1 MSDQNKS
8 NHTRPIPPIAL
19 PNSIPYNQVS
29 NIFSRLSQTNQP
41 FPLSSQQFPLGTQG
55 ANASRVPQPRNP
67 INRQRPMSPAP
78 PQWPIRPGFPIVG
91 QPNQLLMQPSFQFPP
106 DVLNNSPQLM
116 LINQQRNNLA
126 AMYLQQV
133 AQAQNSI
140 AAATIAAAANQNAS
154 PMIRPMI
161 NFPPS
166 SNISSASS
174 NSPINKESSLSKQ
187 NSHSSLVNSPDSNTN
202 TSSVTTPIVQ
212 TTTTTSASTS
222 VASTV
227 TSTTLTAIPS
237 IPVTTTAAINTTTP
251 LAAAVASSPLAA
263 QNLLAAAV
271 ASTALQTPVKP
282 PTNPV
287 EAALAASNAV
297 AANSIASPVFQQK
310 LLPISQ
316 HKRKTLPI
324 ASPPSLSPQI
334 AAPTSFLQQRPP
346 LINPANP
353 LLQTLRPVVDPHLL
367 VPNTTSHIP
376 PEFDNGI
383 DDTVLLSK
391 RKIQELVSR
400 IDPNERLDNDV
411 EELIMEITQKFVKD
425 VTDFSCKIAK
435 HRKSDLLET
444 KDLVLGL
451 SMKHN
456 IQVPGFVD
464 SIKSINKK
472 IVTQRHQQKALLV
485 RKAIRDKSLG
495 IRKTVS
501 FKDHSEGRKYN
512 KHKNN
517 DNNSNNNNNNSNNN
531 NKENDSNKDNEAIT
545 NNENKLNND
554 DNKPNN
560 EDISNTVKSEKS

>member
-8 NHTRPIPPIAL
+8 NHPRPIPPIAL
-19 PNSIPYNQVS
+19 PNSIPPYNQVS
-29 NIFSRLSQTNQP
+29 NIFSRLGQTNQP
-41 FPLSSQQFPLGTQG
+41 FPLPSQQFPIGTQG
-55 ANASRVPQPRNP
+55 ANANRVPQPRNP

-116 LINQQRNNLA
+116 LLNQQRNNLA

-174 NSPINKESSLSKQ
+174 NSPINKDSSLSKQ

-222 VASTV
+222 VATTL

-251 LAAAVASSPLAA
+251 LAA
-263 QNLLAAAV
+263 QNLIAAAV
-271 ASTALQTPVKP
+271 ASTALQNPVKP

-297 AANSIASPVFQQK
+297 AANNIASPVFQQK
-310 LLPISQ
+310 LLPIPQ

-334 AAPTSFLQQRPP
+334 AAPTGFLQQRPP
-346 LINPANP
+346 LINPAANP

-425 VTDFSCKIAK
+425 VTEFSCKIAK

-464 SIKSINKK
+464 SIKPINKK

-517 DNNSNNNNNNSNNN
+517 DNNNNNSNNN
-531 NKENDSNKDNEAIT
+531 NKENESNKDNEAST
-545 NNENKLNND
+545 NNENKSNND
-554 DNKPNN
+554 DSKPNN
-560 EDISNTVKSEKS
+560 EEVTNTEKSEKS